1 MSAFPDT
8 ECVVTGTL
16 SMMLR
21 MSQIAGVA
29 PLSFRRTHGG
39 WYIRTSRA
47 ANCYGKALSFC
58 LWFLSSFTIAI
69 DILIQPERSF
79 RTRTNSTRIVWLAD
93 VATVAIVVC
102 AAAFTGISRMR
113 CLTVYALKL
122 EEINLRLTL
131 FHEEPSNE
139 ANRRLIAVSS
149 MIFVVS
155 TILVDYSIFIYQV
168 ITEHGKIVTSCMY
181 IFYNIS
187 TIVQQVI
194 LVTFSETVTS
204 VLTSLQMLNN
214 CLKNLLQEIL
224 DSSEL
229 TNCAQN
235 YDSYINMNPNRS
247 AIPNKS
253 INSVVDTMAVYK
265 GYRKSSIKA
274 VPSTIRR
281 LALLYCSICDVIR
294 LVNDSHG
301 LILVAL
307 MLCLLLHLVITPYH
321 VITNIC
327 EFINKER
334 SDRSSPL
341 LQLNWAVLHF
351 VNLLL
356 IVEPCH
362 RTHEEMEQT
371 RHLIS
376 QMIRYT
382 PSEHS
387 LLLTELQMFYQHL
400 ILNEVSYAPLKM
412 FSLNRS
418 LIVTILGSITTYLVV
433 VVQL

>member
-1 MSAFPDT
+1 MSAFPET

-47 ANCYGKALSFC
+47 ANCYGKVLSFC

-69 DILIQPERSF
+69 DIIIEPERSF

-93 VATVAIVVC
+93 VATVAMVVLT
-102 AAAFTGISRMR
+102 AAFTGISRMT
-113 CLTVYALKL
+113 CLLVYALKL
-122 EEINLRLTL
+122 EEINLRLSL
-131 FHEEPSNE
+131 FHEEPTNE

-155 TILVDYSIFIYQV
+155 TILVDYGIFIYQV
-168 ITEHGKIVTSCMY
+168 VTDHGKIVTSCMY

-224 DSSEL
+224 DNSAL
-229 TNCAQN
+229 KNYALK
-235 YDSYINMNPNRS
+235 YDSPINMNPNMS
-247 AIPNKS
+247 TISNKS

-265 GYRKSSIKA
+265 GHKKSSLKA
-274 VPSTIRR
+274 VPSTVRR

-301 LILVAL
+301 LIIGAL

-321 VITNIC
+321 VITNI
-327 EFINKER
+327 FNKER

-362 RTHEEMEQT
+362 RTNEQIDQT

-382 PSEHS
+382 SSEHGA
-387 LLLTELQMFYQHL
+387 LLAELQMFYQHL

-418 LIVTILGSITTYLVV
+418 LIVTMLGSITTYLVV